1 MFLYLFFV
9 DAKIR
14 ERSHERRTY
23 VKTSFF
29 HMTFHF
35 GYISKRPVILMD
47 ICRHFILG
55 SVHLIFY
62 HPKWNLISVKM
73 IAPAMSF
80 KRACALNPI
89 SNESALIHFVS
100 GKFCSPIW
108 NPYHFEFHFASIY
121 VNTSKDLTEHQ
132 CEIFNRI
139 KISYRFE
146 FFSPLM

>member
-1 MFLYLFFV
+1 MTPNYFNQLFLYLFFV

-100 GKFCSPIW
+100 GKFCSPENLILK
-108 NPYHFEFHFASIY
+108 FHFGQNDRY
-121 VNTSKDLTEHQ
+121 
-132 CEIFNRI
+132 EIHTGLSFVLPQLI
-139 KISYRFE
+139 WT
-146 FFSPLM
+146 